1 MSGGK
6 QSANYVNSWP
16 WEWGE
21 AMGPRHP
28 GLHPLKK
35 LDAAP
40 ECVGYCLHRSHR
52 VRVCLPRGIV
62 FFPGAGLTRIDAPLL
77 TVGVVAMGWVQR
89 SGQLRLRHRRGGGV
103 DRRLCVGV
111 RVVGG
116 AVDGDG
122 SLRMADTRDQTN
134 EKDICASTWMRW
146 GVQAG

>member
-1 MSGGK
+1 
-6 QSANYVNSWP
+6 
-16 WEWGE
+16 
-21 AMGPRHP
+21 
-28 GLHPLKK
+28 
-35 LDAAP
+35 
-40 ECVGYCLHRSHR
+40 
-52 VRVCLPRGIV
+52 
-62 FFPGAGLTRIDAPLL
+62 
-77 TVGVVAMGWVQR
+77 MGWVQR

>member
-1 MSGGK
+1 MGCIWQ
-6 QSANYVNSWP
+6 QSMV
-16 WEWGE
+16 WG
-21 AMGPRHP
+21 A
-28 GLHPLKK
+28 
-35 LDAAP
+35 
-40 ECVGYCLHRSHR
+40 V
-52 VRVCLPRGIV
+52 
-62 FFPGAGLTRIDAPLL
+62 PLL
-77 TVGVVAMGWVQR
+77 HKRWDRYLWVGAVCGRGGHMGWVQR